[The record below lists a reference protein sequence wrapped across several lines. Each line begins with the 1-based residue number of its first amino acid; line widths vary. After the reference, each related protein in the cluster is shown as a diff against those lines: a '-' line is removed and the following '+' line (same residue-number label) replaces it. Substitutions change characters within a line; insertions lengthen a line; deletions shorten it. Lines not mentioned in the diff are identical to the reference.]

1 MKKFILIPVAAAFLV
16 AAFAL
21 ATHAVKS
28 RQAAEA
34 EDLAEQS
41 GAAMIR
47 DHSPRMG
54 SAEARV
60 TIVEFFDPACGTCRA
75 FHPIVKD
82 MLRDHP
88 GRISLVMRYAP
99 LHPGSDEVVRVLE
112 AARLQ
117 GRFWETLEVAYE
129 KQNQWAIQHVANPDL
144 FWQAVAPVGLDPKR
158 VSADMRSAAVT
169 RNIQADIDDGQA
181 LGVDKT
187 PGFFVNGQPLVEFG
201 ERQLR
206 DLVRSELERQYG
218 G

>member
-34 EDLAEQS
+34 EDLAAQS
-41 GAAMIR
+41 GAAMVR

-54 SAEARV
+54 SADARV

>member
-1 MKKFILIPVAAAFLV
+1 MKKFVLIPVAAAFLV
-16 AAFAL
+16 AAFVL
-21 ATHAVKS
+21 AAYAVKS

-34 EDLAEQS
+34 DNLAAQS
-41 GAAMIR
+41 GAVVVR

-75 FHPIVKD
+75 FHPILKG
-82 MLRDHP
+82 MLREHA
-88 GRISLVMRYAP
+88 GRINLVMRYAP

-117 GRFWETLEVAYE
+117 DRFWETLEAAYE
-129 KQNQWAIQHVANPDL
+129 TQNQWTINHVAHPDL
-144 FWQAVAPVGLDPKR
+144 FWQAVAPVGLDAQR
-158 VSADMRSAAVT
+158 VSADMRSEAVT

-187 PGFFVNGQPLVEFG
+187 PGFFVNGRPLVEFG

-206 DLVRSELERQYG
+206 DLVRSELERQY
-218 G
+218 